1 MSNAFSEREKG
12 FEAKYKLDQE
22 TQFRVESRRNRLF
35 GLWVAG
41 KLGKTGAEAEAYAK
55 EVVAADFKEAGHDDV
70 LRKVEQDLNAANAA
84 IAEAA
89 LRHEYEAL
97 LGKARDQIM
106 AEIGKK

>member
-1 MSNAFSEREKG
+1 MSDAFSEREKG
-12 FEAKYKLDQE
+12 FEAKYKLGQE
-22 TQFRVESRRNRLF
+22 TQFPRNRLF
-35 GLWVAG
+35 GLWIAG

-70 LRKVEQDLNAANAA
+70 IRKVEQDLNAAGAG

-97 LGKARDQIM
+97 LGKARDQVM